1 MSVRY
6 LNPETLSVP
15 PGYTHVVEVRGGRTV
30 YISGQV
36 PLDRAGNVVGIGDFA
51 AQTTQVFENLKL
63 ALASVGATFDNV
75 VKNNMYVTDMSNI
88 QALREIRLKYYGK
101 NAPASTL
108 VQIGKLARPEFMIEI
123 ELIAVLPD

>member
-36 PLDRAGNVVGIGDFA
+36 PLDKAGNVVGIGDFR
-51 AQTTQVFENLKL
+51 AQTIQVFENLKF
-63 ALASVGATFDNV
+63 ALAAVGATFDNV
-75 VKNNMYVTDMSNI
+75 VKNNMYVIDMSHI
-88 QALREIRLKYYGK
+88 QILREIRLKYYGK